1 MKLTVVVFKNT
12 IQVIKLRE
20 LQGKLDPLLS
30 SRGCILKWVNVLI
43 GHTEDIGV

>member
-12 IQVIKLRE
+12 IQVLKLRE
-20 LQGKLDPLLS
+20 FRGKLDPLLL

-43 GHTEDIGV
+43 GHT